1 MSQSIT
7 VPVTFIRSFKYRT
20 TCYLPL
26 SNIPQSATVKD
37 LFDRIHHGKHH
48 IRYTLQY
55 SCLEV
60 KISSVIP
67 SPFKNL
73 CYDALKVRHKAFN
86 TKSGELLIDL
96 EGDPIPSNSDLTL
109 ESLGIVNETEVAV
122 FKMSDFLAQRDNP
135 EFLW

>member
-1 MSQSIT
+1 MESHTINYYHQSVVTIFPIYHFPEILEALTQMSQNIT

-37 LFDRIHHGKHH
+37 LFDRIHHGKHY

-60 KISSVIP
+60 KTSSVIP
-67 SPFKNL
+67 PPFKNL
-73 CYDALKVRHKAFN
+73 CYGK
-86 TKSGELLIDL
+86 LIS
-96 EGDPIPSNSDLTL
+96 SNLTL
-109 ESLGIVNETEVAV
+109 IIET
-122 FKMSDFLAQRDNP
+122 
-135 EFLW
+135 